1 MQAAVLD
8 PINNV
13 NRFLT
18 LGQLDA
24 YYEVVRNK
32 VKNGELVCDDGF
44 ELVGN
49 KCLLFRP
56 AQLYKRDH
64 KIECLKLGATLFA
77 PMDEYEQEELLG
89 FLDLQVEESE
99 TRVWIGFNDAKT
111 EGLYVVDNSK
121 GLIPAPWG
129 NFRNTDNVNTEE
141 KGSVILDVQTGDWIR
156 ADAFQNVTAVCSKP
170 LLPE

>member
-8 PINNV
+8 PIKNV
-13 NRFLT
+13 NRFLS

-49 KCLLFRP
+49 RCLLFRP

-89 FLDLQVEESE
+89 FLDLQVEGTE

-121 GLIPAPWG
+121 VKDSLTQDIFHG
-129 NFRNTDNVNTEE
+129 E
-141 KGSVILDVQTGDWIR
+141 KIYLQAGQMIY
-156 ADAFQNVTAVCSKP
+156 KP
-170 LLPE
+170 MNMETVV